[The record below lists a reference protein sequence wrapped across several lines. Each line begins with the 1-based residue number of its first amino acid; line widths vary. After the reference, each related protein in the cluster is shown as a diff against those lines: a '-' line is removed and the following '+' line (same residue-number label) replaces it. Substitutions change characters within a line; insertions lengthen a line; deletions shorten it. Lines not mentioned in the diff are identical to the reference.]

1 MTRISDSENVARA
14 IFSPQMIG
22 ANGELLLS
30 AFALRVF
37 KGGTAEEY
45 ISVNRISVESW
56 LDDIK
61 KIPQRKNRHLYGY
74 ATLNVGQVHRISLQ
88 VNGHQVEFNV
98 YDCSENSTL
107 SHAGIFVEIKGD
119 VLTAGANPVLSA
131 LAPNLPESFVMMA
144 IQEELLNIAKS
155 KFIRF

>member
-22 ANGELLLS
+22 VNGELLLS

-37 KGGTAEEY
+37 KDGTAEEY

-56 LDDIK
+56 LDDIR

-98 YDCSENSTL
+98 YDCSENSAL
-107 SHAGIFVEIKGD
+107 SHAGIFVEIEGD
-119 VLTAGANPVLSA
+119 VLTGGSNLVLSA